1 MDASGNANYHRLSHH
16 GFHIGTSERLIF
28 FNTRPHVLCEVM
40 AGTCFHAGHADVKPL
55 VSNCT
60 KIWTTSND
68 QSNPAH
74 IDVGGYFLEALKDAA
89 CHNCLGRKIW
99 GYFFDRVSTEVYSL
113 VVSSFK
119 QNKATSTNT
128 MQHLSPK
135 TVKLLNA
142 IVSPTSLICL
152 VRLHYHSPNDTI
164 RSSMLFNQ
172 KCCEPWWVGE
182 NWRWKMV
189 KHDEAHEHTCRFR
202 MQ

>member
-1 MDASGNANYHRLSHH
+1 MRSHGGDLFPCWTCWCQTVGFQLHEDMDNKQWPKQPCTHWCWRLFSGSFEGRCVSQLFGAENM
-16 GFHIGTSERLIF
+16 GIF
-28 FNTRPHVLCEVM
+28 FWPSVHW
-40 AGTCFHAGHADVKPL
+40 
-55 VSNCT
+55 S
-60 KIWTTSND
+60 
-68 QSNPAH
+68 
-74 IDVGGYFLEALKDAA
+74 
-89 CHNCLGRKIW
+89 
-99 GYFFDRVSTEVYSL
+99 SL

-142 IVSPTSLICL
+142 IVSPTALICL

-182 NWRWKMV
+182 NWRWRMV
-189 KHDEAHEHTCRFR
+189 RHDEAHEHTCGFR